1 MVNQYSEKSDQKFLI
16 QLLEY
21 YYQYHLKTPNVDS
34 NVSKKIVSSLF
45 DFFNKYSEF
54 LLLIFTNDLGFLPL
68 LCFGL
73 FLSLSN

>member
-34 NVSKKIVSSLF
+34 NVSKKIPQKNYLTY
-45 DFFNKYSEF
+45 NK
-54 LLLIFTNDLGFLPL
+54 
-68 LCFGL
+68 
-73 FLSLSN
+73 